1 MKNYL
6 SLKWSYWPVKCSF
19 DNPGQYFLR
28 LNWTVF
34 IQCPEKNSTQIFIPM
49 FFQWT
54 RRMQFS
60 PLGQITFDKSRTFF
74 RLVYE
79 CIWILKLFQKI
90 FPFKLF
96 SWTCELKFWQTRR
109 RFFFQ
114 IRKIFFQ
121 RPFLFSS
128 KLSYWHVECILIT
141 RLNFVR
147 QNPRIIRSWSE
158 KKDRITTCR
167 MPSCQ
172 LRRKFENLS
181 RYDRDNPAQGPK
193 LMRVKI
199 LF

>member
-1 MKNYL
+1 MSVRKLKFFRSKKMKHLL
-6 SLKWSYWPVKCSF
+6 SVKWSYGPVKCSF
-19 DNPGQYFLR
+19 DNLGQYFLTLSWR
-28 LNWTVF
+28 VF

-54 RRMQFS
+54 RRMQIS
-60 PLGQITFDKSRTFF
+60 PHGQITFDKSRTFF
-74 RLVYE
+74 RLVDEY
-79 CIWILKLFQKI
+79 IWKLKLFQKF

-158 KKDRITTCR
+158 KKT
-167 MPSCQ
+167 
-172 LRRKFENLS
+172 E
-181 RYDRDNPAQGPK
+181 
-193 LMRVKI
+193 
-199 LF
+199 